1 MDIQSAVAG
10 PWTRMGIEPSG
21 SAPAR
26 SGGRCCEHRCADP
39 AVGAGPAE
47 PSGAAAA
54 LSYRRSERFSLIIQ
68 TQEGDL
74 VRLSFK
80 TREAVDLAAGQVEA
94 GGQSAG
100 SVTLT
105 ARSNSRLS
113 MTVEGNLSADEL
125 AAIQDTFDQAAALA
139 EEFFA
144 GNVQGAFDGA
154 SALQIDAEQLAR
166 VSMKA
171 GLKEKVTYAA
181 ISFGSQPAASLPP
194 AQAAPAAPPSDPEP
208 APVSSA
214 PPPAA
219 APAPAPEVEEP
230 ADPVATPAATTGPA
244 EGGATAAGEE
254 SGEGTE
260 PRPSSEPL
268 RIIGGFLGRL
278 AESFGGGFGDA
289 EGGVLGFSLKVRIF
303 ESTLVTLSEVRA
315 PEQDALPALVPE
327 TLEAVAE
334 QSRPPLDRVA

>member
-10 PWTRMGIEPSG
+10 PWTRMGTEPSG

-39 AVGAGPAE
+39 GTAAGAAE
-47 PSGAAAA
+47 PSGSAAA

-94 GGQSAG
+94 GGQSA
-100 SVTLT
+100 SNVTLT

-154 SALQIDAEQLAR
+154 STLHIDAEQLAR

-181 ISFGSQPAASLPP
+181 ISFGSQPGISLPP
-194 AQAAPAAPPSDPEP
+194 AEATPATPPSDPEP
-208 APVSSA
+208 VPVASAPTPLAASAPEAEAPATPA
-214 PPPAA
+214 PPPAS
-219 APAPAPEVEEP
+219 
-230 ADPVATPAATTGPA
+230 TTGPA
-244 EGGATAAGEE
+244 AGDATAVGGEAGEE
-254 SGEGTE
+254 AE
-260 PRPSSEPL
+260 PEPSSAPL

-278 AESFGGGFGDA
+278 AERFGGAFGDP

-303 ESTLVTLSEVRA
+303 EATLVTLSEGGSG
-315 PEQDALPALVPE
+315 QDALPALVPE

-334 QSRPPLDRVA
+334 LSRPPLDRVA